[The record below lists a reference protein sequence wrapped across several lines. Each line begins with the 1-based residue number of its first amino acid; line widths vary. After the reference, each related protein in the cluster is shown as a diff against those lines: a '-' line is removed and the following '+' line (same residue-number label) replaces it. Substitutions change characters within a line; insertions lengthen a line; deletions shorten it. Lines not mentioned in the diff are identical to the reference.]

1 MNKADCK
8 KVFVEKYKIYQTNKG
23 NDYENAVNFGVCL
36 GMRDM
41 MVRSGLF
48 TLEEIDEIEK
58 SVSNQKA
65 VSA

>member
-8 KVFVEKYKIYQTNKG
+8 KVFVEKYKIYQTKKG
-23 NDYENAVNFGVCL
+23 NDYENAVNFGVFL
-36 GMRDM
+36 GMWDM
-41 MVRSGLF
+41 MIRSGLF